1 MFKYIEFFFLKHDL
15 IYKRNNKKVFIDRS
29 FKKDYYNNIVCH
41 LGNMTM
47 RTGGIFVGLS
57 DCKTEIDLINFFE
70 KKEKEIKN
78 LTEELKRTENT
89 QRLLDEENIR
99 LINENEK
106 LKLEIKNLEKM
117 LEPYKNKIKE
127 LSEENDRLKSKSF
140 YPRAREI
147 TDEQIQEIKE
157 LRASGLSYRAIE
169 EKTKWSR
176 FTIGKA
182 IKGEYDK

>member
-1 MFKYIEFFFLKHDL
+1 M
-15 IYKRNNKKVFIDRS
+15 N
-29 FKKDYYNNIVCH
+29 
-41 LGNMTM
+41 
-47 RTGGIFVGLS
+47 LS
-57 DCKTEIDLINFFE
+57 DCKTEVDLINFFE

-99 LINENEK
+99 LIDENEK

-127 LSEENDRLKSKSF
+127 LSEENDNLKTKSF
-140 YPRAREI
+140 YPRTREI

>member
-1 MFKYIEFFFLKHDL
+1 M
-15 IYKRNNKKVFIDRS
+15 N
-29 FKKDYYNNIVCH
+29 
-41 LGNMTM
+41 
-47 RTGGIFVGLS
+47 LS
-57 DCKTEIDLINFFE
+57 DCKTELDLINFLE

-78 LTEELKRTENT
+78 LIEELKRTENT

-117 LEPYKNKIKE
+117 LEPYKNKIQE
-127 LSEENDRLKSKSF
+127 LSEENDSLKAKSF
-140 YPRAREI
+140 YPRTREI

-182 IKGEYDK
+182 IKGEYDKLLK